1 MLSCHSKS
9 QDNDL
14 PPSSPPFPPH
24 PAPTFL
30 FPKPRIS
37 PFSISAKKIPQA
49 PAKLSPPKNESI
61 TYTIVTTM
69 KKQLSPFI
77 AAPPPHTHHKSTQNH
92 SLHTSEHLALLPILV
107 FPSSIPRRLACA
119 PSTLSSHIF
128 PPCFHIHDQA
138 LCAPCT
144 LCAPLFS
151 TLFQHMLCS
160 FPPLLFPFY
169 RTLPL
174 LNATQDPFLARLI
187 LVLPS
192 SIRLACAP
200 NSPLSPSF
208 KAISVLI

>member
-77 AAPPPHTHHKSTQNH
+77 AAPPPNTHHKSTQNH
-92 SLHTSEHLALLPILV
+92 SLHISEHLALLPILA
-107 FPSSIPRRLACA
+107 FPSSIRLACA
-119 PSTLSSHIF
+119 PSTLSPHCPPWLSHSCPLKFAMLPASLRPLIWH
-128 PPCFHIHDQA
+128 PPPTQKPA
-138 LCAPCT
+138 L
-144 LCAPLFS
+144 F
-151 TLFQHMLCS
+151 
-160 FPPLLFPFY
+160 PLLFPFY

-174 LNATQDPFLARLI
+174 LNATQDPFPPRLI
-187 LVLPS
+187 LVFPS
-192 SIRLACAP
+192 SIRFVFIPSTL
-200 NSPLSPSF
+200 SSPSF

>member
-1 MLSCHSKS
+1 MPLH
-9 QDNDL
+9 
-14 PPSSPPFPPH
+14 PFP
-24 PAPTFL
+24 
-30 FPKPRIS
+30 
-37 PFSISAKKIPQA
+37 ISAKKNPPSPRKA
-49 PAKLSPPKNESI
+49 LSPQERKHNVHHCHSNEKAIGPS
-61 TYTIVTTM
+61 
-69 KKQLSPFI
+69 LPL
-77 AAPPPHTHHKSTQNH
+77 PHSTHHKSTQNH
-92 SLHTSEHLALLPILV
+92 TTISLNNLALLPILV

-192 SIRLACAP
+192 SIRFVFIPSTL
-200 NSPLSPSF
+200 SSPSF

>member
-30 FPKPRIS
+30 FLKPRIS

-69 KKQLSPFI
+69 KKLLSPFI
-77 AAPPPHTHHKSTQNH
+77 AAPPPNTHHKSTQNH

-128 PPCFHIHDQA
+128 PPCLSHSCPLSS
-138 LCAPCT
+138 LCSLLP
-144 LCAPLFS
+144 CAPLFG
-151 TLFQHMLCS
+151 TLLQHKNQ
-160 FPPLLFPFY
+160 LF
-169 RTLPL
+169 
-174 LNATQDPFLARLI
+174 
-187 LVLPS
+187 
-192 SIRLACAP
+192 
-200 NSPLSPSF
+200 SPSALSF
-208 KAISVLI
+208 L